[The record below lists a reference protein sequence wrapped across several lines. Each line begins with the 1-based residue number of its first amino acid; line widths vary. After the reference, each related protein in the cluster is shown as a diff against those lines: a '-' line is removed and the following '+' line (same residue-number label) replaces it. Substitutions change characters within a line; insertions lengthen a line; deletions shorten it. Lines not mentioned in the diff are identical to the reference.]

1 MCSSLSG
8 DESRIKVLLAG
19 NEDDVA
25 AGLNW
30 VDQNY
35 RYKICGLLRRRFP
48 GLLPEDLPEVWQDS
62 LVSLYR
68 MTSQGT
74 FERDGALDG
83 LVWTLAMRRAQDRLR
98 RNASWYHPIDARMQ
112 EMREPQSLERWQA
125 LDAMQRRELVE
136 LICESIT
143 RLPPRQNLVWRTYV
157 THYPDSER
165 LDFLTDEVR
174 KVLQQSR
181 ADAAD
186 QDPDKSLSKKAVSQ
200 ALYAGREKIREDLK
214 RKGYEL

>member
-8 DESRIKVLLAG
+8 DESRIKGLLTG
-19 NEDDVA
+19 NEDEVA

-30 VDQNY
+30 IDQNY

-48 GLLPEDLPEVWQDS
+48 GLLSEDLPEVWQDALLS
-62 LVSLYR
+62 LFR
-68 MTSQGT
+68 MIRLRA
-74 FERDGALDG
+74 FERDGPLEG

-98 RNASWYHPIDARMQ
+98 RNVSWYKPIDAQMQ

-125 LDAMQRRELVE
+125 LDALQRSELVE
-136 LICESIT
+136 LICDSIT

-157 THYPDSER
+157 THHPDSDR

-181 ADAAD
+181 ADAVD
-186 QDPDKSLSKKAVSQ
+186 QDPEKLLSKKAVSQ
-200 ALYAGREKIREDLK
+200 ALYAGREKIREDLR